1 MAKRKVKSGLLDL
14 FSTNTS
20 KAQSKQVSRNNS
32 RASSSKMDRELELIL
47 RENERIDRKVNKAM
61 AEMDAAG
68 KAYSA
73 GGDINKT
80 IAVYEKHVLDLSK
93 LQWNAFNY
101 CLDLAELYVKAN
113 RKDAAWGYLNNMLLY
128 TMANPN
134 NNWLPY
140 KIRFE
145 QFKILKSE
153 KKYKDALFM
162 LVDSYVTN
170 SIEMTRPYFNRNAFL
185 KDVKTTAKG
194 VGLTE
199 DELILF
205 TNTLESHIMARTIQ
219 PRDVYQFCTNCLSAF
234 GKQ

>member
-1 MAKRKVKSGLLDL
+1 MAKRKSKSGLLNL

-20 KAQSKQVSRNNS
+20 KSQSKQTTRKNS
-32 RASSSKMDRELELIL
+32 RASSSIEMLR
-47 RENERIDRKVNKAM
+47 RENERIDREVNKAI
-61 AEMDAAG
+61 AEMDAAAR
-68 KAYSA
+68 AYSN
-73 GGDINKT
+73 GGDINKA

-113 RKDAAWGYLNNMLLY
+113 KKDAAWGYLNNMFLY
-128 TMANPN
+128 SMAHPN
-134 NNWLPY
+134 NNWLPH
-140 KIRFE
+140 KIRFA

-170 SIEMTRPYFNRNAFL
+170 SVGMTRPYFNRNAFL

-199 DELILF
+199 DELMIF

-234 GKQ
+234 GKA